1 MGDTLFFIACQ
12 LAASTVLVLILAGLW
27 FIFLS

>member
-12 LAASTVLVLILAGLW
+12 LIASLVLFVMLLGLW
-27 FIFLS
+27 SLLG